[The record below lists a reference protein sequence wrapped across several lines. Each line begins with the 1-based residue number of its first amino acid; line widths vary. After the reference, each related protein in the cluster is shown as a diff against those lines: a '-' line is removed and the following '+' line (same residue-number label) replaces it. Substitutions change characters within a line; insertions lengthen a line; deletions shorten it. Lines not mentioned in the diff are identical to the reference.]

1 VRVDSHIHTFSPGFF
16 PSQWFD
22 AMADRWVMAKWPPR
36 PKGAIRDRIEE
47 GMMDPSGEYVK
58 GALDAASIDRAIWMG
73 LDPWVFL
80 RGTSSDDDL
89 LGSGVE
95 HLLRQ
100 VALVRAGE
108 GRFVGVAGIDPRRP
122 DVAELAA
129 MALDDFGMVGVKIYP
144 PHGYFPQSPECAP
157 LYEACV
163 RRGGV
168 AVVHSAAAQYPLV
181 THYSNPLYLQE
192 VQLAY
197 PSLTIIVAHAGYPMW
212 WREAATVTGG
222 HPSTFLEISHWDRLI
237 DNDHDEL
244 LRILRYW
251 RDAVGAHRILFGTDY
266 YGGPRFT
273 GRSQAIAR
281 WANFIA
287 ECGVFSEDEV
297 ALIMGDNAARIIPQL
312 NHSDGTLQFDSR
324 DATAAAFG
332 GDGGPGD
339 RS

>member
-16 PSQWFD
+16 PSEWFD

-36 PKGAIRDRIEE
+36 PKGAIRGRIEE
-47 GMMDPSGEYVK
+47 GMMDPSAEHVG

-80 RGTSSDDDL
+80 RGTRPDDNRSE
-89 LGSGVE
+89 SGLE

-100 VALVRAGE
+100 AALVRAGE
-108 GRFVGVAGIDPRRP
+108 GRFVGVAGIDPRRS
-122 DVAELAA
+122 DATDLAA

-144 PHGYFPQSPECAP
+144 PHGYFPQSPECAQ

-163 RRGGV
+163 RRGRV

-197 PSLTIIVAHAGYPMW
+197 PSLTIIVAHAGFPMW
-212 WREAATVTGG
+212 WREAATVAGG

-266 YGGPRFT
+266 FGGPRFS

-281 WANFIA
+281 WATFIA
-287 ECGVFSEDEV
+287 ECGVFGEDEI

-312 NHSDGTLQFDSR
+312 NHIEGKSGTVSGS
-324 DATAAAFG
+324 ATNVAFG
-332 GDGGPGD
+332 SDVGSGD